1 MIIVPPMFTVP
12 KALNVVP
19 SPLNRVPCITAFG
32 TRFPPKFAYPSKVH
46 RYKPFTMPTLQTCG
60 SGAGPA
66 LPDVPT
72 AITAT
77 RQTNAQVK
85 ARELIIVLV
94 NFVFIVIVSLSVW
107 VFLVLAFFEPLIVRN
122 HFGPFTFSSPD
133 YGQKVSG
140 NFAAPPHHELKRG
153 CACGKRLATGAVAL
167 QRIFVKKAYAHAG
180 VDVDLGN
187 KLKRQIHS
195 LVRHTHGPQVL
206 GKIGG
211 FGGLFRANFPG
222 MRDPVLVSSTDSV
235 GTKLKIAF
243 ALNKHDT
250 VGEDL
255 VNHCVNDI
263 AVIGAR
269 PLFFL
274 DYIGCEKLQP
284 RMFDQLLR
292 GLARACRAARCAL
305 IGGETAQLGD
315 MYRKGEYDLVGC
327 IVGIVDRAKM
337 IDGQKIKPG
346 DVILGMP
353 SNGLHTNGYS
363 LARKILFEKMKLK
376 PSSRL
381 PGSTSTVGAELLRV
395 HKNYQPLLAKIPNG
409 MIKGLAHITGG
420 GLIDNLPR
428 TLPGNCDA
436 IIETKS
442 WRMPRLFQILQ
453 ENGNIDLQEMYQV
466 FNMGIGMVAVVSE
479 RDARRATLILKAK
492 RIGQITHGNGR
503 VRLKF

>member
-1 MIIVPPMFTVP
+1 MT
-12 KALNVVP
+12 
-19 SPLNRVPCITAFG
+19 
-32 TRFPPKFAYPSKVH
+32 TR
-46 RYKPFTMPTLQTCG
+46 
-60 SGAGPA
+60 
-66 LPDVPT
+66 
-72 AITAT
+72 
-77 RQTNAQVK
+77 
-85 ARELIIVLV
+85 
-94 NFVFIVIVSLSVW
+94 
-107 VFLVLAFFEPLIVRN
+107 
-122 HFGPFTFSSPD
+122 
-133 YGQKVSG
+133 
-140 NFAAPPHHELKRG
+140 
-153 CACGKRLATGAVAL
+153 
-167 QRIFVKKAYAHAG
+167 KKAYARAG

-187 KLKRQIHS
+187 KLKRGIQS
-195 LVRHTHGPQVL
+195 LVRQTHGPQVL
-206 GKIGG
+206 SKIGG

-222 MRDPVLVSSTDSV
+222 MRQPVLVASIDGV

-250 VGEDL
+250 IGADL

-263 AVIGAR
+263 AVLGAR

-274 DYIGCEKLQP
+274 DYIGCERLEP
-284 RMFDQLLR
+284 RVFQQLLR
-292 GLARACRAARCAL
+292 GFSRACRSAGCAL
-305 IGGETAQLGD
+305 LGGETAQMPG
-315 MYRKGEYDLVGC
+315 MYRNGEYDLAGC
-327 IVGIVDRAKM
+327 IIGVVDRGHI
-337 IDGQKIKPG
+337 IDGKKIRPS
-346 DVILGMP
+346 DIILGLK

-363 LARKILFEKMKLK
+363 LAREILFRKMRLK
-376 PSSRL
+376 MSSRL
-381 PGSTSTVGAELLRV
+381 PGSAITLGQEMLRV

-428 TLPGNCDA
+428 TLPRNCDA